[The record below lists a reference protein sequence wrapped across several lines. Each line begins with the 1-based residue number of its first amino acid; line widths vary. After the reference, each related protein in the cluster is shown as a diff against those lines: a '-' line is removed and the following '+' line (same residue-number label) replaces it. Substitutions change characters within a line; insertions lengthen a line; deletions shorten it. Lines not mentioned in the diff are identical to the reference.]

1 MMIEWVKMFLRIF
14 TRMLCERIESMA
26 RVLIVDDDKNIRE
39 FIRLELEEEGYATV
53 ESTDGRDALRNIKE
67 HPCDIAVVDVMMPYM
82 DGIALTKEIRDI
94 YNIPII
100 ILTAKGQ
107 IEDKELAYTAGTD
120 DYLVKPFEAKE
131 LIFRIKALLRRYG
144 AGDEESPVRLGN
156 VLLYQQNYSIKIGSK
171 TVKLPLKE
179 FELLYLLGKNPER
192 VFTREQLI
200 EDIWGL
206 DFEGDN
212 RTVDVHIK
220 RLRER
225 FRQLSVPVS
234 IHTVRGVGYSLE
246 VDE

>member
-1 MMIEWVKMFLRIF
+1 
-14 TRMLCERIESMA
+14 MA

-107 IEDKELAYTAGTD
+107 IEDKELAYTVGTD

-144 AGDEESPVRLGN
+144 AREEESPVRLGN
-156 VLLYQQNYSIKIGSK
+156 VLLYQQNYSIKIDSK

-179 FELLYLLGKNPER
+179 FELLYMLGKNPGR

>member
-1 MMIEWVKMFLRIF
+1 
-14 TRMLCERIESMA
+14 MLCERIESMA

-107 IEDKELAYTAGTD
+107 IEDKELAYTVGTD

-144 AGDEESPVRLGN
+144 AREEESPVRLGN
-156 VLLYQQNYSIKIGSK
+156 VLLYQQNYSIKIDSK

-179 FELLYLLGKNPER
+179 FELLYMLGKNPGR